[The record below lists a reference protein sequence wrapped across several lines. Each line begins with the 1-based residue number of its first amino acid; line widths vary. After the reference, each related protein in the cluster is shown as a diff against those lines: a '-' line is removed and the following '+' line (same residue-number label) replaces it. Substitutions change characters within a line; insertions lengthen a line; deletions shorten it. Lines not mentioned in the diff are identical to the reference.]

1 LNRVIEQETIVMPGI
16 SFYPEEEE
24 MQKRKSLVWSVIGLL
39 VVSSMLL
46 TSCGG
51 AQATTAPTQAPV
63 ATQAPTEAATV
74 APTEAATEA
83 ATAAPTEAAT
93 EAAATIEPAPLE
105 NYSPDVPDPTEPV
118 TVTWSTWIN
127 TDTPFWKTAIANFEQ
142 VHPNIKIE
150 VQSVPSSDDMFDK
163 LLAQIAAGNPPDT
176 AYVSDWMT
184 GALAQNDGLLPLD
197 DYIAKSKVIDI
208 NDYVPAFLQPARVGD
223 VQYGLPVASETTGL
237 FYRTDRFEEAGLD
250 PNKPPQTWEE
260 FQQYAEKL
268 TDTAN
273 SKYGYAV
280 FAPES
285 AYYFYPWLWQAGAE
299 QLNPND
305 PNDVVWD
312 SPEGVKAGEFYV
324 NLAKYSP
331 KDLLN
336 ATSWDGRVNF
346 ANGDVAMYMA
356 GTWFA
361 GTLMTEFPDA
371 TGKWAAA
378 PLPQDKRCAT
388 TIAGDHLVVFKGT
401 KHPEAAFKW
410 VEWVSEPH
418 NLVGYNLGEPDQPG
432 TLLPPRTS
440 LLNEPSLYEGRPY
453 MQGFKENMSC
463 AYVPETDQPNYYKA
477 EEILNEYLG
486 KAFYGEIDAKT
497 ALSQS
502 ATEAE
507 AALKEP

>member
-1 LNRVIEQETIVMPGI
+1 MPGI
-16 SFYPEEEE
+16 SPFSEEEE
-24 MQKRKSLVWSVIGLL
+24 MRKERSTIWAVIALL
-39 VVSSMLL
+39 VVASMLL
-46 TSCGG
+46 SACGPK
-51 AQATTAPTQAPV
+51 ATEAPATEAPPV
-63 ATQAPTEAATV
+63 VTEAPTEAATS
-74 APTEAATEA
+74 APTEAPTTAATEA
-83 ATAAPTEAAT
+83 ATAAAT
-93 EAAATIEPAPLE
+93 EAAVSG
-105 NYSPDVPDPTEPV
+105 NVDYSPDIPDPTEPV
-118 TVTWSTWIN
+118 TVTWSTWVN
-127 TDTPFWKTAIANFEQ
+127 TDSPFWKQTIADFES

-208 NDYVPAFLQPARVGD
+208 KDYVPAFLQPAKVGD
-223 VQYGLPVASETTGL
+223 VQYGLPIASETTGL
-237 FYRTDRFEEAGLD
+237 FYRTDRFAEVGLD
-250 PNKPPQTWEE
+250 PNHPPETWEE

-273 SKYGYAV
+273 SKYGFAV
-280 FAPES
+280 FATEA
-285 AYYFYPWLWQAGAE
+285 AYYFYPWLWQAGGS

-312 SPEGVKAGEFYV
+312 SPEGIKAAEFYV

-361 GTLMTEFPDA
+361 GTLLTEFPDA

-378 PLPQDKRCAT
+378 PLPKDKRCAT
-388 TIAGDHLVVFKGT
+388 TIAGDHLVVFKAT
-401 KHPEAAFKW
+401 KHPEAAYKW
-410 VEWVSEPH
+410 VEWVSAPEH
-418 NLVGYNLGEPDQPG
+418 MVGYNLGEPDAPG
-432 TLLPPRTS
+432 TLLPPRQS
-440 LLNEPSLYEGRPY
+440 LLDQASLYENRPY
-453 MQGFKENMSC
+453 MQGFKENMGC
-463 AYVPETDQPNYYKA
+463 AFLESVDQPNYYKA
-477 EEILNEYLG
+477 EEILTEYLG

-497 ALSQS
+497 AMTQS

-507 AALKEP
+507 AALKAP